1 MSNSAA
7 NIHSHSAVLAGDE
20 ECGNSKLV
28 STCTLAV
35 FQPWLTDTVPSA
47 RQSEMLRLS
56 AWTGIPLVRTHW
68 KRRSDASS
76 GGSYTTA
83 TRTFRRPPS
92 EILTDGNSYQSV
104 CLERAPLVH
113 TPPEKV
119 PFPLN
124 CDDIHVTE
132 TSSEPRPLQEPTDA
146 SANIL
151 RAKVFIVFRKLFHND
166 SDLLSSYDYIQSV
179 DSELEA
185 IIVDFPWY
193 FQTGSCQGVLPARET
208 IAWQYHMVHSLLC
221 MQRIRMHRPFLQQ
234 RMGTSWEVCAKSAS
248 EVLSVYKVLR
258 TPDIERLRRSQ
269 KFYVQGY
276 QIYSAAI
283 AQAAFLL
290 VEQTFPVETLRQDVE
305 MVISDLSLG
314 GLDGMGVST
323 MKDGKRILRK
333 MLDMYDRG
341 GLREPLESESLVP
354 EISAVF
360 GGEQTTRRYLNRCEI
375 SYVLNENQEGA
386 IKYNPNDQYRYTTQT
401 RGGPVALSA
410 FLDYYGQSNAV
421 PTFDITNGDHWDYI
435 LPDHV
440 YPV

>member
-1 MSNSAA
+1 M
-7 NIHSHSAVLAGDE
+7 
-20 ECGNSKLV
+20 
-28 STCTLAV
+28 
-35 FQPWLTDTVPSA
+35 
-47 RQSEMLRLS
+47 
-56 AWTGIPLVRTHW
+56 
-68 KRRSDASS
+68 
-76 GGSYTTA
+76 
-83 TRTFRRPPS
+83 
-92 EILTDGNSYQSV
+92 
-104 CLERAPLVH
+104 
-113 TPPEKV
+113 
-119 PFPLN
+119 PFPVN
-124 CDDIHVTE
+124 CDDIYVTE
-132 TSSEPRPLQEPTDA
+132 SSIDPRPLHEPTDA

-151 RAKVFIVFRKLFHND
+151 RAKVFIVFRKLFHSD
-166 SDLLSSYDYIQSV
+166 SELLSSYDYIQSV

-185 IIVDFPWY
+185 IIADFPWY
-193 FQTGSCQGVLPARET
+193 FQISSCQGLLPSRET

-234 RMGTSWEVCAKSAS
+234 RLGTSWEVCAKSAS

-269 KFYVQGY
+269 KFYVQAY
-276 QIYSAAI
+276 QIYSAAV

-290 VEQTFPVETLRQDVE
+290 VEQTFPVEILRQDVE

-360 GGEQTTRRYLNRCEI
+360 GGEQTTRRYLNRCDL
-375 SYVLNENQEGA
+375 SYVLNGDPGHTQAEEENHHPE
-386 IKYNPNDQYRYTTQT
+386 QYRYPTQT

-410 FLDYYGQSNAV
+410 FLDSYYNQPNAI

-435 LPDHV
+435 LPDNSYLV
-440 YPV
+440 